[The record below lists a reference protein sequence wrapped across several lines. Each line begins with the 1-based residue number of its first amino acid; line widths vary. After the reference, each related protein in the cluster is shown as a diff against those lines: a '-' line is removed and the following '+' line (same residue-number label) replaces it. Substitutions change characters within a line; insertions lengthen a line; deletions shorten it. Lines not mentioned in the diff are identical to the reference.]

1 MRGKYAQ
8 FAKMIDHIQERTSA
22 LRNPE
27 YVGHGAD
34 LIGMIAERL
43 TDGYK
48 IGNKVLLKE
57 KVTIYRFTEGA
68 PKAETAS
75 ETDSTTEEI
84 RTADTQEEEE

>member
-1 MRGKYAQ
+1 MRLKASAADIGFGGNAAFAQ
-8 FAKMIDHIQERTSA
+8 SLSK
-22 LRNPE
+22 NK
-27 YVGHGAD
+27 
-34 LIGMIAERL
+34 RL
-43 TDGYK
+43 TRCALSERRDIDITACRK